1 MYQCK
6 TARMDQCQL
15 EGFGGGGVGG
25 WGGGGG
31 GAQRPF
37 ICFHLLQ
44 TSTLIPIPCVGCVCG
59 PAFLSSIFVCVWE
72 VGGSNGLSGM
82 NNSWF
87 FSGLYGWVKMG
98 KRELVALFSLF
109 S

>member
-1 MYQCK
+1 MPI
-6 TARMDQCQL
+6 R
-15 EGFGGGGVGG
+15 GVWGGGWGGGG

-44 TSTLIPIPCVGCVCG
+44 TATLIPIPCVGCVCG
-59 PAFLSSIFVCVWE
+59 TAFLSSIFVCVWE

-98 KRELVALFSLF
+98 KRVLSVSLIVVVG
-109 S
+109 SSLAMT